1 MNIDA
6 TREGLSRASL
16 VTALTCALVGAG
28 ALTSFGPGVPT
39 ASAVEINN
47 VVTGVTMTNE
57 SSPNGP
63 NTIWDEFS
71 ADLTFDTTGKNVSEG
86 DTLTIQLPQELRT
99 RNADFDVIDKNGGG
113 VALKCSLPFGTGQT
127 VNCVFTSYVN
137 THVNAKGDI
146 HVRADMA
153 TTTTTNRFS
162 FTIGH
167 SVTLEA
173 EIDHGNVISNQYSWV
188 PQQPWKYGWQ
198 LHEGHNERFTW
209 EIHIPAQSIQSPVIS
224 ITDTFDTSN
233 GGYKLFNDGVRNQ
246 QARLLKWNTTAAY
259 RNDPYHQ
266 HPSEL
271 VWVGDSINGGTFTM
285 TETADGF
292 VASFPNSNDDAIYEL
307 KYYTELKTPE
317 GLKVGN
323 VFNNTA
329 NVNGQTATKTVA
341 IETVGWGNV
350 ESQLRTTPPTPSVT
364 TPPTTVPSPSE
375 STTVPSPSVSTT
387 LPPKK
392 SLAHTGVNA
401 APVIGLGAL
410 GLALGVA
417 LMRRRQQA

>member
-1 MNIDA
+1 MDLDVMSVRTRRVPLA
-6 TREGLSRASL
+6 TVVACSL
-16 VTALTCALVGAG
+16 VGVG
-28 ALTSFGPGVPT
+28 ALTGI
-39 ASAVEINN
+39 ASLAAPAQAAEINAI
-47 VVTGVTMTNE
+47 TNATIRNR
-57 SSPNGP
+57 STPAGP
-63 NTIWDEFS
+63 NYVYDNYNLIF
-71 ADLTFDTTGKNVSEG
+71 AFDTTGKTVAED
-86 DTLTIQLPQELRT
+86 DTLNIQLPSELRT
-99 RNADFDVIDKNGGG
+99 RAASFNVTDQDTGGA
-113 VALKCSLPFGTGQT
+113 ALKCSIPAGEGQ
-127 VNCVFTSYVN
+127 VLSCAFTDYVT
-137 THVNAKGDI
+137 THDNARGDI
-146 HVRADMA
+146 HVVADMVRQ
-153 TTTTTNRFS
+153 TTTDTFS
-162 FTIGH
+162 FTINH
-167 SVTLEA
+167 SV
-173 EIDHGNVISNQYSWV
+173 EIDATVPNGNIVKNTNGYA
-188 PQQPWKYGWQ
+188 PETAYKYGWQ
-198 LHEGHNERFTW
+198 LHEGHTERFMW

-233 GGYKLFNDGVRNQ
+233 GGYKLFNDGVKNQ

-350 ESQLRTTPPTPSVT
+350 ESQLRTTPSD
-364 TPPTTVPSPSE
+364 
-375 STTVPSPSVSTT
+375 
-387 LPPKK
+387 
-392 SLAHTGVNA
+392 SLCDYSAHDCAFTF
-401 APVIGLGAL
+401 
-410 GLALGVA
+410 
-417 LMRRRQQA
+417 